1 MREGQGELV
10 VAPGVGPPAPGN
22 AADIV
27 QMMCADTI
35 CAAFWALSREP
46 RYRYVN
52 LAIALASRPAT
63 LSCRSGPQANVDFA

>member
-10 VAPGVGPPAPGN
+10 ASGMEPPSPGN

-35 CAAFWALSREP
+35 CAAVWALSRGP

-52 LAIALASRPAT
+52 LAIALATRPDT